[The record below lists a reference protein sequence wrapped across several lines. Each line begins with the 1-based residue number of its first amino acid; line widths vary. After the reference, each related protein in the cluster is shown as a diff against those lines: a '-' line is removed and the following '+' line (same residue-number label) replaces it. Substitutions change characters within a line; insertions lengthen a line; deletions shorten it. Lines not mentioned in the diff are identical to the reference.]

1 MYILTKGN
9 LINIFGED
17 ITKTNKEIREKL
29 GIDLINISQKM
40 INDVMENVIEVVD
53 ESKLVIDNYVLLT
66 KEQANQYITDNFI
79 SYSIKNES
87 LMAANINSKIADETI
102 NIDDMSAD
110 WSTEQELEFL
120 YNAGVSGII
129 RKVGKLVE

>member
-17 ITKTNKEIREKL
+17 VTKTNKEIREKL

-40 INDVMENVIEVVD
+40 INGVMESLIEVVND
-53 ESKLVIDNYVLLT
+53 SKLPIDNYVLLT

-87 LMAANINSKIADETI
+87 LMAANINSKIADGTLYV
-102 NIDDMSAD
+102 NDMSSE
-110 WSTEQELEFL
+110 WTTEQELEFL
-120 YNAGVSGII
+120 YNAGISGIL
-129 RKVGKLVE
+129 RKVGGLVE